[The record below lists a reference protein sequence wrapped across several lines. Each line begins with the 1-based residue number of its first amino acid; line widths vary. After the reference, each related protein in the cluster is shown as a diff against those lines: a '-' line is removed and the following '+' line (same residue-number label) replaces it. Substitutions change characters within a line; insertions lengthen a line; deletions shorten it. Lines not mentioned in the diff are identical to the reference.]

1 MVATQEIIQD
11 RRLRLATLLIPQVA
25 VQALVLQ
32 VHQVAVLEAA
42 EALVALQV
50 VVADADKTTINKK
63 L

>member
-25 VQALVLQ
+25 VQALALQ

-50 VVADADKTTINKK
+50 VVADAAKPYNK
-63 L
+63 